1 MAFFQQISVESML
14 YLLASCIALL
24 IGPLFYRYFSSGSG
38 LQKGLD
44 GFIFVSLG
52 GLVLIHILPELLQHG
67 GLLAVVFVF
76 LGIWGPTASERLFH
90 RYSEITHNLT
100 LSLGIGGLLLHTITD
115 GGAMVLAQQDGNSI
129 LLALG
134 VIMHRLPVGLA
145 IWWLLKPQ
153 VGTRWASLVLVAM
166 MLLTGVGYF
175 AGEQLIT
182 QLSLENTVYLQAFVT
197 GSILHVVLHQPHG
210 QHDTDKQGKYEY
222 QAGIGSLLGIG
233 LLVMLLLMD
242 SGGHEHAHHD
252 HSTEQLMT
260 WLLTLAPILLLSYG
274 AAALRFKFGLTPQDS
289 SLARRWFQRLAGPE
303 ALVITA
309 LLLGPWIALFQLLVV
324 FILSAYLSHANV
336 TITDPHTKLP
346 SNALRFGFAHLVDR
360 SAPWILLSL
369 VLVNLIGHPSVPLSN
384 PLLQVIV
391 LLLVFLPMRFCN
403 LGAAVLA
410 LALAYSGWSPIA
422 IIMPLIAAP
431 VLNIAQLKLMTWP
444 QRAILLSI
452 IALSL
457 VAALRLPLWFSLFTL
472 PEVVNL
478 IALLILSGLFA
489 ASLLRLGPR
498 KFLRRLMLSKPVAN
512 SHSHS
517 HAHGHSHEHA
527 HSHSAS
533 HASVQSTTEIPSAH
547 DHSDEH
553 THEKA
558 KADKHSHH

>member
-1 MAFFQQISVESML
+1 ML

-24 IGPLFYRYFSSGSG
+24 IGPLFYRYFSSSSG

-52 GLVLIHILPELLQHG
+52 GLVLIHILPELLEHG
-67 GLLAVVFVF
+67 GMLAIVFVL

-90 RYSEITHNLT
+90 RYSEVTHNFT
-100 LSLGIGGLLLHTITD
+100 LFLGIGGLLLHTITD
-115 GGAMVLAQQDGNSI
+115 GTAMVLAQQDDNSI

-134 VIMHRLPVGLA
+134 VILHQLPVGFA
-145 IWWLLKPQ
+145 VWWILKPHL
-153 VGTRWASLVLVAM
+153 GTRWTLMIFAAQ
-166 MLLTGVGYF
+166 MLFTGIGYF
-175 AGEQLIT
+175 AGEQLLPYLNIDD
-182 QLSLENTVYLQAFVT
+182 TVYLQAFIT
-197 GSILHVVLHQPHG
+197 GTILHVVLHQPHG
-210 QHDTDKQGKYEY
+210 QHESDTQGKYEY

-260 WLLTLAPILLLSYG
+260 WLLKLAPVLLLSYG
-274 AAALRFKFGLTPQDS
+274 AAALRFKLGLTPQDS

-309 LLLGPWIALFQLLVV
+309 LLLGPWLALFQLLVV

-346 SNALRFGFAHLVDR
+346 SSSLRFGFAHLVDR

-369 VLVNLIGHPSVPLSN
+369 VLVNLIGHPSMPLSN
-384 PLLQVIV
+384 PLLQVVV

-410 LALAYSGWSPIA
+410 LALAYSGWNPIA
-422 IIMPLIAAP
+422 IMMPLIAAP
-431 VLNIAQLKLMTWP
+431 VLNIAQLKLMTWT

-457 VAALRLPLWFSLFTL
+457 AAALRLPLWFSLFTL

-498 KFLRRLMLSKPVAN
+498 KFLRRLMLSKPAV
-512 SHSHS
+512 
-517 HAHGHSHEHA
+517 HAHSHA
-527 HSHSAS
+527 HSHS
-533 HASVQSTTEIPSAH
+533 HENT
-547 DHSDEH
+547 H
-553 THEKA
+553 THESSASHTDEQKSVATSSADKHVHEHA
-558 KADKHSHH
+558 KTDKHSHH

>member
-1 MAFFQQISVESML
+1 ML

-24 IGPLFYRYFSSGSG
+24 IGPLFYRYFSSSSG

-52 GLVLIHILPELLQHG
+52 GLVLIHILPELLEHG
-67 GLLAVVFVF
+67 GMLAIVFVL

-90 RYSEITHNLT
+90 RYSEVTHNFT
-100 LSLGIGGLLLHTITD
+100 LFLGIGGLLLHTITD
-115 GGAMVLAQQDGNSI
+115 GTAMVLAQQDDNSI

-134 VIMHRLPVGLA
+134 VILHQLPVGFA
-145 IWWLLKPQ
+145 VWWILKPHL
-153 VGTRWASLVLVAM
+153 GTRWTLMIFAAQ
-166 MLLTGVGYF
+166 MLFTGIGYF
-175 AGEQLIT
+175 AGEQLLPYLNIDD
-182 QLSLENTVYLQAFVT
+182 TVYLQAFIT
-197 GSILHVVLHQPHG
+197 GTILHVVLHQPHG
-210 QHDTDKQGKYEY
+210 QHESDTQGKYEY

-233 LLVMLLLMD
+233 LLVILLLMD

-260 WLLTLAPILLLSYG
+260 WLLKLAPVLLLSYV
-274 AAALRFKFGLTPQDS
+274 AAALRFKLGLTPQDG

-309 LLLGPWIALFQLLVV
+309 LLLGPWLALFQLLVV

-346 SNALRFGFAHLVDR
+346 SSSLRFGFAHLVDR

-369 VLVNLIGHPSVPLSN
+369 VLVNLIGHPSMPLSN
-384 PLLQVIV
+384 PLLQVVV

-422 IIMPLIAAP
+422 IMMPLIAAP
-431 VLNIAQLKLMTWP
+431 VLNIAQLKLMTWT

-457 VAALRLPLWFSLFTL
+457 AAALRLPLWFSLFTL

-498 KFLRRLMLSKPVAN
+498 KFLRRLMLSKPVA
-512 SHSHS
+512 
-517 HAHGHSHEHA
+517 HAHSHA
-527 HSHSAS
+527 HSHS
-533 HASVQSTTEIPSAH
+533 HENT
-547 DHSDEH
+547 H
-553 THEKA
+553 THESSASHTDEQKPVATPSADKHVHEHA
-558 KADKHSHH
+558 KTDKHSHH

>member
-1 MAFFQQISVESML
+1 ML

-24 IGPLFYRYFSSGSG
+24 IGPLFYRYFSSSSG

-52 GLVLIHILPELLQHG
+52 GLVLIHILPELLEHG
-67 GLLAVVFVF
+67 GMLAIVFVL

-90 RYSEITHNLT
+90 RYSEVTHNFT
-100 LSLGIGGLLLHTITD
+100 LFLGIGGLLLHTITD
-115 GGAMVLAQQDGNSI
+115 GTAMVLAQQDDNSI

-134 VIMHRLPVGLA
+134 VILHQLPVGFA
-145 IWWLLKPQ
+145 VWWILKPHL
-153 VGTRWASLVLVAM
+153 GTRWTLMIFAAQ
-166 MLLTGVGYF
+166 MLFTGIGYF
-175 AGEQLIT
+175 AGEQLLPYLNIDD
-182 QLSLENTVYLQAFVT
+182 TVYLQAFIT
-197 GSILHVVLHQPHG
+197 GTILHVVLHQPHG
-210 QHDTDKQGKYEY
+210 QHESDTQGKYEY

-260 WLLTLAPILLLSYG
+260 WLLKLAPVLLLSYG
-274 AAALRFKFGLTPQDS
+274 AAALRFKLGLTPQDG

-309 LLLGPWIALFQLLVV
+309 LLLGPWLALFQLLVV

-346 SNALRFGFAHLVDR
+346 SNSLRFGFAHLVDR

-369 VLVNLIGHPSVPLSN
+369 VLVNLIGHPSMPLSN
-384 PLLQVIV
+384 PLLQVVV

-410 LALAYSGWSPIA
+410 LALAYSGWNPIA
-422 IIMPLIAAP
+422 IMMPLIAAP
-431 VLNIAQLKLMTWP
+431 VLNIAQLKLMTWT

-457 VAALRLPLWFSLFTL
+457 AAALRLPLWFSLFTL

-478 IALLILSGLFA
+478 IALLILSGVFA

-498 KFLRRLMLSKPVAN
+498 KFLRRLMLSKPVA
-512 SHSHS
+512 
-517 HAHGHSHEHA
+517 HAHSHA
-527 HSHSAS
+527 HSHS
-533 HASVQSTTEIPSAH
+533 HENT
-547 DHSDEH
+547 H
-553 THEKA
+553 THESSASHTDEQKPVATPSADKHVHEHA
-558 KADKHSHH
+558 KTDKHSHH

>member
-1 MAFFQQISVESML
+1 ML

-24 IGPLFYRYFSSGSG
+24 IGPLFYRYFSSSSG

-52 GLVLIHILPELLQHG
+52 GLVLIHILPELLEHG
-67 GLLAVVFVF
+67 GMLAIVFVL

-90 RYSEITHNLT
+90 RYSEVTHNFT
-100 LSLGIGGLLLHTITD
+100 LFLGIGGLLLHTITD
-115 GGAMVLAQQDGNSI
+115 GTAMVLAQQDDNSI

-134 VIMHRLPVGLA
+134 VILHQLPVGFA
-145 IWWLLKPQ
+145 VWWILKPHL
-153 VGTRWASLVLVAM
+153 GTRWTLMIFAAQ
-166 MLLTGVGYF
+166 MLFTGIGYF
-175 AGEQLIT
+175 AGEQLLPYLNIDD
-182 QLSLENTVYLQAFVT
+182 TVYLQAFIT
-197 GSILHVVLHQPHG
+197 GTILHVVLHQPHG
-210 QHDTDKQGKYEY
+210 QHESDTQGKYEY

-252 HSTEQLMT
+252 HSTEQLIT
-260 WLLTLAPILLLSYG
+260 WLLKLAPVLLLSYG
-274 AAALRFKFGLTPQDS
+274 AAALRFKLGLTPQDS

-309 LLLGPWIALFQLLVV
+309 LLLGPWLALFQLLVV

-346 SNALRFGFAHLVDR
+346 SNSLRFGFAHLVDR

-369 VLVNLIGHPSVPLSN
+369 VLVNLIGHPSMPLSN
-384 PLLQVIV
+384 PLLQVVV

-410 LALAYSGWSPIA
+410 LALAYSGWNPIA
-422 IIMPLIAAP
+422 IMMPLIAAP
-431 VLNIAQLKLMTWP
+431 VLNIAQLKLMTWT

-457 VAALRLPLWFSLFTL
+457 AAALRLPLWFSLFTL

-498 KFLRRLMLSKPVAN
+498 KFLRRLMLSKPAV
-512 SHSHS
+512 
-517 HAHGHSHEHA
+517 HAHSHA
-527 HSHSAS
+527 HSHS
-533 HASVQSTTEIPSAH
+533 HENT
-547 DHSDEH
+547 H
-553 THEKA
+553 THESSASHTDEQKPVVTPSADKHAHEHA
-558 KADKHSHH
+558 KTDKHSHH

>member
-1 MAFFQQISVESML
+1 ML

-24 IGPLFYRYFSSGSG
+24 IGPLFYRYFSSSSG

-52 GLVLIHILPELLQHG
+52 GLVLIHILPELLEHG
-67 GLLAVVFVF
+67 GMLAIVFVL

-90 RYSEITHNLT
+90 RYSEVTHNFT
-100 LSLGIGGLLLHTITD
+100 LFLGIGGLLLHTITD
-115 GGAMVLAQQDGNSI
+115 GTAMVLAQQDDNSI

-134 VIMHRLPVGLA
+134 VILHQLPVGFA
-145 IWWLLKPQ
+145 VWWILKPHL
-153 VGTRWASLVLVAM
+153 GTRWTLMIFAAQ
-166 MLLTGVGYF
+166 MLFTGIGYF
-175 AGEQLIT
+175 AGEQLLPYLNIDD
-182 QLSLENTVYLQAFVT
+182 TVYLQAFIT
-197 GSILHVVLHQPHG
+197 GTILHVVLHQPHG
-210 QHDTDKQGKYEY
+210 QHESDTQGKYEY

-252 HSTEQLMT
+252 HSTEQLIT
-260 WLLTLAPILLLSYG
+260 WLLKLAPVLLLSYG
-274 AAALRFKFGLTPQDS
+274 AAALRFKLGLTPQDS

-309 LLLGPWIALFQLLVV
+309 LLLGPWLALFQLLVV

-346 SNALRFGFAHLVDR
+346 SSSLRFGFAHLVDR

-369 VLVNLIGHPSVPLSN
+369 VLVNLIGHPSMPLSN
-384 PLLQVIV
+384 PLLQVVV

-410 LALAYSGWSPIA
+410 LALAYSGWNPIA
-422 IIMPLIAAP
+422 IMMPLIAAP
-431 VLNIAQLKLMTWP
+431 VLNIAQLKLMTWT

-457 VAALRLPLWFSLFTL
+457 AAALRLPLWFSLFTL

-498 KFLRRLMLSKPVAN
+498 KFLRRLMLSKPAVHAH

-517 HAHGHSHEHA
+517 HAHNHSHENTHT
-527 HSHSAS
+527 HESSAS
-533 HASVQSTTEIPSAH
+533 HTDKQKPVVTPSADKH
-547 DHSDEH
+547 AHEH
-553 THEKA
+553 A
-558 KADKHSHH
+558 KTDKHSHH

>member
-1 MAFFQQISVESML
+1 ML

-52 GLVLIHILPELLQHG
+52 GLVLIHILPELLEHG
-67 GLLAVVFVF
+67 GLLAIVFVV
-76 LGIWGPTASERLFH
+76 LGLWGPTASERLFH

-115 GGAMVLAQQDGNSI
+115 GGAMVLAQQDGNSS

-134 VIMHRLPVGLA
+134 VILHRLPVGLA

-153 VGTRWASLVLVAM
+153 VGTRWASVVLTAM

-175 AGEQLIT
+175 AGEQLLS
-182 QLSLENTVYLQAFVT
+182 QLSLDNTVYLQAFVT

-210 QHDTDKQGKYEY
+210 QQDTDKQGQYEY

-233 LLVMLLLMD
+233 LLMALLLMD

-260 WLLTLAPILLLSYG
+260 WLMTIAPVLLLSY
-274 AAALRFKFGLTPQDS
+274 AVATLRFKLGLTPQDS
-289 SLARRWFQRLAGPE
+289 SLFRRWFQRLAGPE
-303 ALVITA
+303 ALVITV
-309 LLLGPWIALFQLLVV
+309 LLLGPWLALFQLLVI
-324 FILSAYLSHANV
+324 FILSAYLSHTQV
-336 TITDPHTKLP
+336 EITDPHTKLP
-346 SNALRFGFAHLVDR
+346 SHALRFGFAHLVDR

-384 PLLQVIV
+384 PMFQVIV

-410 LALAYSGWSPIA
+410 LALAYSGWSPLA
-422 IIMPLIAAP
+422 IMLPLIAAP
-431 VLNIAQLKLMTWP
+431 VLNIAQLKLMTWT
-444 QRAILLSI
+444 QRGILLAI
-452 IALSL
+452 ISVAL
-457 VAALRLPLWFSLFTL
+457 VAALRLPMWFSLITL
-472 PEVVNL
+472 PETLNL
-478 IALLILSGLFA
+478 VALLMLSALFA

-498 KFLRRLMLSKPVAN
+498 KFLRRLMLVKPTPHR
-512 SHSHS
+512 HS
-517 HAHGHSHEHA
+517 HGHSHGHHTHEQAHEHA
-527 HSHSAS
+527 HHGASAQKQHS
-533 HASVQSTTEIPSAH
+533 P
-547 DHSDEH
+547 
-553 THEKA
+553 
-558 KADKHSHH
+558 ADKHSHH

>member
-1 MAFFQQISVESML
+1 ML

-24 IGPLFYRYFSSGSG
+24 IGPLFYRYFSSSSG

-52 GLVLIHILPELLQHG
+52 GLVLIHILPELLEHG
-67 GLLAVVFVF
+67 GMLAIVFVL

-90 RYSEITHNLT
+90 RYSEVTHNFT
-100 LSLGIGGLLLHTITD
+100 LFLGIGGLLLHTITD
-115 GGAMVLAQQDGNSI
+115 GTAMVLAQQDDNSI

-134 VIMHRLPVGLA
+134 VILHQLPVGFA
-145 IWWLLKPQ
+145 VWWILKPHL
-153 VGTRWASLVLVAM
+153 GTRWTLMIFAAQ
-166 MLLTGVGYF
+166 MLFTGIGYF
-175 AGEQLIT
+175 AGEQLLPYLNIDD
-182 QLSLENTVYLQAFVT
+182 TVYLQAFIT
-197 GSILHVVLHQPHG
+197 GTILHVVLHQPHG
-210 QHDTDKQGKYEY
+210 QHESDTQGKYEY

-233 LLVMLLLMD
+233 LLVILLLMD

-260 WLLTLAPILLLSYG
+260 WLLKLAPVLLLSYG
-274 AAALRFKFGLTPQDS
+274 AAALRFKLGLTPQDG

-309 LLLGPWIALFQLLVV
+309 LLLGPWLALFQLLVV

-346 SNALRFGFAHLVDR
+346 SSSLRFGFAHLVDR

-369 VLVNLIGHPSVPLSN
+369 VLVNLIGHPSMPLSN
-384 PLLQVIV
+384 PLLQVVV

-422 IIMPLIAAP
+422 IMMPLIAAP
-431 VLNIAQLKLMTWP
+431 VLNIAQLKLMTWT

-457 VAALRLPLWFSLFTL
+457 AAALRLPLWFSLFTL

-498 KFLRRLMLSKPVAN
+498 KFLRRLMLSKPAV
-512 SHSHS
+512 
-517 HAHGHSHEHA
+517 HAHSHA
-527 HSHSAS
+527 HSHS
-533 HASVQSTTEIPSAH
+533 HENT
-547 DHSDEH
+547 H
-553 THEKA
+553 THESSASHTDEQKPVVTPSADKHAHEHA
-558 KADKHSHH
+558 KTDKHSHH

>member
-1 MAFFQQISVESML
+1 ML

-24 IGPLFYRYFSSGSG
+24 IGPLFYRYFSSSSG

-52 GLVLIHILPELLQHG
+52 GLVLIHILPELLEHG
-67 GLLAVVFVF
+67 GMLAIVFVL

-90 RYSEITHNLT
+90 RYSEVTHNFALF
-100 LSLGIGGLLLHTITD
+100 LGIGGLLLHTITD
-115 GGAMVLAQQDGNSI
+115 GTAMVLAQQDDNSI

-134 VIMHRLPVGLA
+134 VILHQLPVGFA
-145 IWWLLKPQ
+145 VWWILKPHL
-153 VGTRWASLVLVAM
+153 GTRWTLMIFAAQ
-166 MLLTGVGYF
+166 MLFTGIGYF
-175 AGEQLIT
+175 AGEQLLPYLNIDD
-182 QLSLENTVYLQAFVT
+182 TVYLQAFIT
-197 GSILHVVLHQPHG
+197 GTILHVVLHQPHG
-210 QHDTDKQGKYEY
+210 QHESDTQGKYEY

-260 WLLTLAPILLLSYG
+260 WLLKLAPVLLLSYG
-274 AAALRFKFGLTPQDS
+274 AAALRFKLGLTPQDS

-309 LLLGPWIALFQLLVV
+309 LLLGPWLALFQLLVV

-346 SNALRFGFAHLVDR
+346 SSSLRFGFAHLVDR

-369 VLVNLIGHPSVPLSN
+369 VLVNLIGHPSMPLSN
-384 PLLQVIV
+384 PLLQVVV

-410 LALAYSGWSPIA
+410 LALAYSGWNPIA
-422 IIMPLIAAP
+422 IMMPLIAAP
-431 VLNIAQLKLMTWP
+431 VLNIAQLKLMTWT

-457 VAALRLPLWFSLFTL
+457 AAALRLPLWFSLFTL

-498 KFLRRLMLSKPVAN
+498 KFLRRLMLSKPAV
-512 SHSHS
+512 
-517 HAHGHSHEHA
+517 HAHSHA
-527 HSHSAS
+527 HSHS
-533 HASVQSTTEIPSAH
+533 HENT
-547 DHSDEH
+547 H
-553 THEKA
+553 THESSASHTDEQKSVATSSADKHVHEHA
-558 KADKHSHH
+558 KTDKHSHH

>member
-1 MAFFQQISVESML
+1 ML

-24 IGPLFYRYFSSGSG
+24 IGPLFYRYFSSSSG

-52 GLVLIHILPELLQHG
+52 GLVLIHILPELLEHG
-67 GLLAVVFVF
+67 GMLAIVFVL

-90 RYSEITHNLT
+90 RYSEVTHNFT
-100 LSLGIGGLLLHTITD
+100 LFLGIGGLLLHTITD
-115 GGAMVLAQQDGNSI
+115 GTAMVLAQQDDNSI

-134 VIMHRLPVGLA
+134 VILHQLPVGFA
-145 IWWLLKPQ
+145 VWWILKPHL
-153 VGTRWASLVLVAM
+153 GTRWTLMIFAAQ
-166 MLLTGVGYF
+166 MLFTGIGYF
-175 AGEQLIT
+175 AGEQLLPYLNIDD
-182 QLSLENTVYLQAFVT
+182 TVYLQAFIT
-197 GSILHVVLHQPHG
+197 GTILHVVLHQPHG
-210 QHDTDKQGKYEY
+210 QHESDTQGKYEY

-233 LLVMLLLMD
+233 LLVILLLMD

-252 HSTEQLMT
+252 HSTEQLIT
-260 WLLTLAPILLLSYG
+260 WLLKLAPVLLLSYG
-274 AAALRFKFGLTPQDS
+274 AAALRFKLGLTPQDS

-309 LLLGPWIALFQLLVV
+309 LLLGPWLALFQLLVV

-346 SNALRFGFAHLVDR
+346 SNSLRFGFAHLVDR

-369 VLVNLIGHPSVPLSN
+369 VLVNLIGHPSMPLSN
-384 PLLQVIV
+384 PLLQVVV

-422 IIMPLIAAP
+422 IMMPLIAAP
-431 VLNIAQLKLMTWP
+431 VLNIAQLKLMTWT

-457 VAALRLPLWFSLFTL
+457 AAALRLPLWFSLFTL

-498 KFLRRLMLSKPVAN
+498 KFLRRLMLSKPAV
-512 SHSHS
+512 
-517 HAHGHSHEHA
+517 HAHSHA
-527 HSHSAS
+527 HSHS
-533 HASVQSTTEIPSAH
+533 HENT
-547 DHSDEH
+547 H
-553 THEKA
+553 THESSASHTDEQKPVATPSADKHVHEHA
-558 KADKHSHH
+558 KTDKHSHH

>member
-1 MAFFQQISVESML
+1 ML

-24 IGPLFYRYFSSGSG
+24 IGPLFYRYFSSSSG

-52 GLVLIHILPELLQHG
+52 GLVLIHILPELLEHG
-67 GLLAVVFVF
+67 GMLAIVFVL

-90 RYSEITHNLT
+90 RYSEVTHNFT
-100 LSLGIGGLLLHTITD
+100 LFLGIGGLLLHTITD
-115 GGAMVLAQQDGNSI
+115 GTAMVLAQQDDNSI

-134 VIMHRLPVGLA
+134 VILHQLPVGFA
-145 IWWLLKPQ
+145 VWWILKPHL
-153 VGTRWASLVLVAM
+153 GTRWTLMIFAAQ
-166 MLLTGVGYF
+166 MLFTGIGYF
-175 AGEQLIT
+175 AGEQLLPYLNIDD
-182 QLSLENTVYLQAFVT
+182 TVYLQAFIT
-197 GSILHVVLHQPHG
+197 GTILHVVLHQPHG
-210 QHDTDKQGKYEY
+210 QHESDTQGKYEY

-252 HSTEQLMT
+252 HSTEQLIT
-260 WLLTLAPILLLSYG
+260 WLLKLAPVLLLSYG
-274 AAALRFKFGLTPQDS
+274 AAALRFKLGLTPQDG

-309 LLLGPWIALFQLLVV
+309 LLLGPWLALFQLLVV

-336 TITDPHTKLP
+336 TITDPHTELP
-346 SNALRFGFAHLVDR
+346 SNSLRFGFAHLVDR

-369 VLVNLIGHPSVPLSN
+369 VLVNLIGHPSMPLSN
-384 PLLQVIV
+384 PLLQVVV

-422 IIMPLIAAP
+422 IMMPLIAAP
-431 VLNIAQLKLMTWP
+431 VLNIAQLKLMTWT

-457 VAALRLPLWFSLFTL
+457 AAALRLPLWFSLFTL

-478 IALLILSGLFA
+478 IALLILSGVFA

-498 KFLRRLMLSKPVAN
+498 KFLRRLMLSKPAVHA
-512 SHSHS
+512 HS
-517 HAHGHSHEHA
+517 HAHRHSHENTHT
-527 HSHSAS
+527 HESSAS
-533 HASVQSTTEIPSAH
+533 HTDEQKPVVTPSANKH
-547 DHSDEH
+547 AHEH
-553 THEKA
+553 A
-558 KADKHSHH
+558 KTDKHSHH

>member
-1 MAFFQQISVESML
+1 ML

-24 IGPLFYRYFSSGSG
+24 IGPLFYRYFSSSSG

-52 GLVLIHILPELLQHG
+52 GLVLIHILPELLEHG
-67 GLLAVVFVF
+67 GMLAIVFVL

-90 RYSEITHNLT
+90 RYSEVTHNFT
-100 LSLGIGGLLLHTITD
+100 LFLGIGGLLLHTITD
-115 GGAMVLAQQDGNSI
+115 GTAMVLAQQDDNSI

-134 VIMHRLPVGLA
+134 VILHQLPVGFA
-145 IWWLLKPQ
+145 VWWILKPHL
-153 VGTRWASLVLVAM
+153 GTRWTLMIFAAQ
-166 MLLTGVGYF
+166 MLFTGIGYF
-175 AGEQLIT
+175 AGEQLLPYLNIDD
-182 QLSLENTVYLQAFVT
+182 TVYLQAFIT
-197 GSILHVVLHQPHG
+197 GTILHVVLHQPHG
-210 QHDTDKQGKYEY
+210 QHESDTQGKYEY

-233 LLVMLLLMD
+233 LLVILLLMD

-260 WLLTLAPILLLSYG
+260 WLLKLAPVLLLSYG
-274 AAALRFKFGLTPQDS
+274 AAALRFKLGLTPQDG

-309 LLLGPWIALFQLLVV
+309 LLLGPWLALFQLLVV

-346 SNALRFGFAHLVDR
+346 SNSLRFGFAHLVDR
-360 SAPWILLSL
+360 SAPWILLNL
-369 VLVNLIGHPSVPLSN
+369 VLVNLIGHPSIPLSN
-384 PLLQVIV
+384 PLLQVVV

-422 IIMPLIAAP
+422 IMMPLIAAP
-431 VLNIAQLKLMTWP
+431 VLNIAQLKLMTWT

-457 VAALRLPLWFSLFTL
+457 AAALRLPLWFSLFTL

-498 KFLRRLMLSKPVAN
+498 KFLRRLMLSKPAA
-512 SHSHS
+512 
-517 HAHGHSHEHA
+517 HAHGHAHNHSHENTHTHESSASHTDEQKPVATPSADKHVHEHA
-527 HSHSAS
+527 K
-533 HASVQSTTEIPSAH
+533 T
-547 DHSDEH
+547 
-553 THEKA
+553 
-558 KADKHSHH
+558 DKHSHH

>member
-1 MAFFQQISVESML
+1 ML

-24 IGPLFYRYFSSGSG
+24 IGPLFYRYFSSSSG

-52 GLVLIHILPELLQHG
+52 GLVLIHILPELLEHG
-67 GLLAVVFVF
+67 GMLAIVFVL

-90 RYSEITHNLT
+90 RYSEVTHNFT
-100 LSLGIGGLLLHTITD
+100 LFLGIGGLLLHTITD
-115 GGAMVLAQQDGNSI
+115 GTAMVLAQQDDNSI

-134 VIMHRLPVGLA
+134 VILHQLPVGFA
-145 IWWLLKPQ
+145 VWWILKPHL
-153 VGTRWASLVLVAM
+153 GTRWTLMIFAAQ
-166 MLLTGVGYF
+166 MLFTGIGYF
-175 AGEQLIT
+175 AGEQLLPYLNIDD
-182 QLSLENTVYLQAFVT
+182 TVYLQAFIT
-197 GSILHVVLHQPHG
+197 GTILHVVLHQPHG
-210 QHDTDKQGKYEY
+210 QHESDTQGKYEY

-233 LLVMLLLMD
+233 LLVILLLMD

-260 WLLTLAPILLLSYG
+260 WLLKLAPVLLLSYG
-274 AAALRFKFGLTPQDS
+274 AAALRFKLGLTPQDS

-309 LLLGPWIALFQLLVV
+309 LLLGPWLALFQLLVV

-346 SNALRFGFAHLVDR
+346 SSSLRFGFAHLVDR

-369 VLVNLIGHPSVPLSN
+369 VLVNLIGHPSMPLSN
-384 PLLQVIV
+384 PLLQVVV

-410 LALAYSGWSPIA
+410 LALAYSGWNPIA
-422 IIMPLIAAP
+422 IMMPLIAAP
-431 VLNIAQLKLMTWP
+431 VLNIAQLKLMTWT

-457 VAALRLPLWFSLFTL
+457 AAALRLPLWFSLFTL

-498 KFLRRLMLSKPVAN
+498 KFLRRLMLSKPVV
-512 SHSHS
+512 
-517 HAHGHSHEHA
+517 HAHSHA
-527 HSHSAS
+527 HSHS
-533 HASVQSTTEIPSAH
+533 HENT
-547 DHSDEH
+547 H
-553 THEKA
+553 THESSASHTDEQKPVVTPSADKHAHEHA
-558 KADKHSHH
+558 KTDKHSHH

>member
-1 MAFFQQISVESML
+1 ML

-24 IGPLFYRYFSSGSG
+24 IGPLFYRYFSSSSG

-52 GLVLIHILPELLQHG
+52 GLVLIHILPELLEHG
-67 GLLAVVFVF
+67 GMLAIVFVL

-90 RYSEITHNLT
+90 RYSEVTHNFT
-100 LSLGIGGLLLHTITD
+100 LFLGIGGLLLHTITD
-115 GGAMVLAQQDGNSI
+115 GTAMVLAQQDDNSI

-134 VIMHRLPVGLA
+134 VILHQLPVGFA
-145 IWWLLKPQ
+145 VWWILKPHL
-153 VGTRWASLVLVAM
+153 GTRWTLMIFAAQ
-166 MLLTGVGYF
+166 MLFTGIGYF
-175 AGEQLIT
+175 AGEQLLPYLNIDD
-182 QLSLENTVYLQAFVT
+182 TVYLQAFIT
-197 GSILHVVLHQPHG
+197 GTILHVVLHQPHG
-210 QHDTDKQGKYEY
+210 QHESDTQGKYEY

-233 LLVMLLLMD
+233 LLVILLLMD

-260 WLLTLAPILLLSYG
+260 WLLKLAPVLLLSYG
-274 AAALRFKFGLTPQDS
+274 AAALRFKLGLTPQDG

-309 LLLGPWIALFQLLVV
+309 LLLGPWLALFQLLVV

-346 SNALRFGFAHLVDR
+346 SNSLRFGFAHLVDR

-369 VLVNLIGHPSVPLSN
+369 VLVNLIGHPSMPLSN
-384 PLLQVIV
+384 PLLQVVV

-422 IIMPLIAAP
+422 IMMPLIAAP
-431 VLNIAQLKLMTWP
+431 VLNIAQLKLMTWT

-457 VAALRLPLWFSLFTL
+457 AAALRLPLWFSLFTL

-478 IALLILSGLFA
+478 IALLILSGVFA

-498 KFLRRLMLSKPVAN
+498 KFLRRLMLSKPAV
-512 SHSHS
+512 
-517 HAHGHSHEHA
+517 HAHSHA
-527 HSHSAS
+527 HSHS
-533 HASVQSTTEIPSAH
+533 HENT
-547 DHSDEH
+547 H
-553 THEKA
+553 THESSASHTDEQKPVVTPSADKHAHEHA
-558 KADKHSHH
+558 KTDKHSHH

>member
-1 MAFFQQISVESML
+1 ML

-24 IGPLFYRYFSSGSG
+24 IGPLFYRYFSSSSG

-52 GLVLIHILPELLQHG
+52 GLVLIHILPELLEHG
-67 GLLAVVFVF
+67 GMLAIVFVL

-90 RYSEITHNLT
+90 RYSEVTHNFT
-100 LSLGIGGLLLHTITD
+100 LFLGIGGLLLHTITD
-115 GGAMVLAQQDGNSI
+115 GTAMVLAQQDDNSI

-134 VIMHRLPVGLA
+134 VILHQLPVGFA
-145 IWWLLKPQ
+145 VWWILKPHL
-153 VGTRWASLVLVAM
+153 GTRWTLMIFAAQ
-166 MLLTGVGYF
+166 MLFTGIGYF
-175 AGEQLIT
+175 AGEQLLPYLNIDD
-182 QLSLENTVYLQAFVT
+182 TVYLQAFIT
-197 GSILHVVLHQPHG
+197 GTILHVVLHQPHG
-210 QHDTDKQGKYEY
+210 QHESDTQGKYEY

-233 LLVMLLLMD
+233 LLVILLLMD

-260 WLLTLAPILLLSYG
+260 WLLKLAPVLLLSYG
-274 AAALRFKFGLTPQDS
+274 AAALRFKLGLTPQDG

-309 LLLGPWIALFQLLVV
+309 LLLGPWLALFQLLVV

-346 SNALRFGFAHLVDR
+346 SNSLRFGFAHLVDR

-369 VLVNLIGHPSVPLSN
+369 VLVNLIGHPSMPLSN
-384 PLLQVIV
+384 PLLQVVV

-410 LALAYSGWSPIA
+410 LALAYSGWNPIA
-422 IIMPLIAAP
+422 IMMPLIAAP
-431 VLNIAQLKLMTWP
+431 VLNIAQLKLMTWT

-457 VAALRLPLWFSLFTL
+457 AAALRLPLWFSLFTL

-498 KFLRRLMLSKPVAN
+498 KFLRRLMLSKPVAHAH

-517 HAHGHSHEHA
+517 HAHSHSHENTHT
-527 HSHSAS
+527 HESSAS
-533 HASVQSTTEIPSAH
+533 HTDEQKSVVTPSADKH
-547 DHSDEH
+547 AHEH
-553 THEKA
+553 A
-558 KADKHSHH
+558 KTDKHSHH

>member
-303 ALVITA
+303 AIVITA

-478 IALLILSGLFA
+478 IAQLILSGLFA

>member
-1 MAFFQQISVESML
+1 ML

-24 IGPLFYRYFSSGSG
+24 IGPLFYRYFSSSSG

-52 GLVLIHILPELLQHG
+52 GLVLIHILPELLEHG
-67 GLLAVVFVF
+67 GMLAIIFVL

-90 RYSEITHNLT
+90 RYSEVTHNFT
-100 LSLGIGGLLLHTITD
+100 LFLGIGGLLLHTITD
-115 GGAMVLAQQDGNSI
+115 GTAMVLAQQDDNSI

-134 VIMHRLPVGLA
+134 VILHQLPVGFA
-145 IWWLLKPQ
+145 VWWILKPHL
-153 VGTRWASLVLVAM
+153 GTRWTLMIFAAQ
-166 MLLTGVGYF
+166 MLFTGIGYF
-175 AGEQLIT
+175 AGEQLLPYLNIDD
-182 QLSLENTVYLQAFVT
+182 TVYLQAFIT
-197 GSILHVVLHQPHG
+197 GTILHVVLHQPHG
-210 QHDTDKQGKYEY
+210 QHESDTQGKYEY

-233 LLVMLLLMD
+233 LLVILLLMD

-260 WLLTLAPILLLSYG
+260 WLLKLAPVLLLSYG
-274 AAALRFKFGLTPQDS
+274 AAALRFKLGLTPQDS

-309 LLLGPWIALFQLLVV
+309 LLLGPWLALFQLLVV

-346 SNALRFGFAHLVDR
+346 SSSLRFGFAHLVDR

-369 VLVNLIGHPSVPLSN
+369 VLVNLIGHPSMPLSN
-384 PLLQVIV
+384 PLLQVVV

-410 LALAYSGWSPIA
+410 LALAYSGWNPIA
-422 IIMPLIAAP
+422 IMMPLIAAP
-431 VLNIAQLKLMTWP
+431 VLNIAQLKLMTWT

-457 VAALRLPLWFSLFTL
+457 AAALRLPLWFSLFTL

-498 KFLRRLMLSKPVAN
+498 KFLRRLMLSKPVV
-512 SHSHS
+512 
-517 HAHGHSHEHA
+517 HAHSHA
-527 HSHSAS
+527 HSHS
-533 HASVQSTTEIPSAH
+533 HENT
-547 DHSDEH
+547 H
-553 THEKA
+553 THESSASHTDEQKPVVTPSADKHAHEHA
-558 KADKHSHH
+558 KTDKHSHH